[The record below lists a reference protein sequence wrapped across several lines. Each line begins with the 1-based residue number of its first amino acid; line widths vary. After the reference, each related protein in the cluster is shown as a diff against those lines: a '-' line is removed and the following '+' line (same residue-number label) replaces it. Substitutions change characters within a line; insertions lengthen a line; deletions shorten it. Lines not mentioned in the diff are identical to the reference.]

1 MNTTLSRAMVFGVLV
16 AILLARS
23 IVLVS
28 RTRSRAA
35 VFQLV
40 GACFLGVVVLAHFAE
55 GLPVFPGLGW
65 GRPNSVGHDIDFV
78 SFAAGIGFLIASMVC
93 PMISRVRRR
102 AI

>member
-1 MNTTLSRAMVFGVLV
+1 MNPTLIRAMVFGILV
-16 AILLARS
+16 AILLGRS
-23 IVLVS
+23 IV
-28 RTRSRAA
+28 RIRRARSRAA

-40 GACFLGVVVLAHFAE
+40 GACFLAVVVLAHFAE

-65 GRPNSVGHDIDFV
+65 GRRNSVGHYIDFI
-78 SFAAGIGFLIASMVC
+78 SFVAGIGFLIASVVC